1 MLQSVVPPDLAPEP
15 AAVLM
20 ERSPLGVVRL
30 TLNRPERRNALT
42 EELASALRVR
52 LTEVA
57 RDDSVRV
64 LVLTGAGRAFCAGA
78 DLGRLGARAATVQEK
93 EQVLRVYYR
102 AFLDLRD
109 LKIPTIA
116 AIQGPAIGA
125 GLNLALCCDLRV
137 LARGAR
143 LAAPFVKLGIH
154 PGGGATWML
163 SRLAGTSAA
172 REMLLLGEP
181 VSAERALQVGLA
193 GRLVEDGEE
202 LPAALEW
209 ASSLA
214 ALPRPVLL
222 DLKRTLALAES
233 GADFDQVLE
242 LETVAQAR
250 SLTSEDAGEGWAA
263 LRERRPPRFR
273 DR

>member
-1 MLQSVVPPDLAPEP
+1 MPPDLAPEP

-42 EELASALRVR
+42 EELAAALRVR

-93 EQVLRVYYR
+93 EQVLRDYYR